1 MLAFVMLPAFEL
13 PALADPR
20 ALADFLALDD
30 AALHGL
36 ADLEGHERRRRPT
49 ARHYHYACAR
59 KADGGERLIEA
70 PKPRLKAAQRRVLR
84 RLLDRVPPHDAAHGF
99 VRRRSAVTSA
109 ELHAGQAMV
118 IRVDLRDFFASIPAS
133 RVHAIFGALGYPVAV
148 RRLLTGLCTN
158 ATPLAVWGPASPSLS
173 SVALRERRRRL
184 AQYAGPH
191 LPAGAPTSPSL
202 ANLAALGLDRRLA
215 ALARSMDCRYTRYA
229 DDLTISGGDAL
240 RRGAHAC
247 VSTICRIAVEEGFVI
262 HPRKTR
268 LQPRGVRQTVTGLVV
283 NARPNVPRDTYDR
296 LRATLFNCVR
306 LGPRTQSDLPLAEL
320 EAQLRGRVEWCA
332 VNPGRAAKLRALF
345 DAIDWSAA

>member
-1 MLAFVMLPAFEL
+1 MLALAVLPAIEL

-20 ALADFLALDD
+20 ALAEFLALDD
-30 AALHGL
+30 AALHDL
-36 ADLEGHERRRRPT
+36 ADCEGHERRRRPT
-49 ARHYHYACAR
+49 ARHYHYTCAR
-59 KADGGERLIEA
+59 KADGSERLIEA
-70 PKPRLKAAQRRVLR
+70 PKPRLKATQRRVLR
-84 RLLDRVPPHDAAHGF
+84 EVLDRVPPHDAAHGF
-99 VRRRSAVTSA
+99 VRGRSAVSGA
-109 ELHAGQAMV
+109 ELHADQAMV

-133 RVHAIFGALGYPVAV
+133 RVHAIFGTLGYPLSV

-158 ATPLAVWGPASPSLS
+158 ATPVAVWGATSPSLS
-173 SVALRERRRRL
+173 GAALRERRHRL
-184 AQYAGPH
+184 ARYAAPH
-191 LPAGAPTSPSL
+191 LPAGAPTSPAL
-202 ANLAALGLDRRLA
+202 ANLAALGLDRRLS

-247 VSTICRIAVEEGFVI
+247 FSTICRIATEEGFVV

-283 NARPNVPRDTYDR
+283 NAHPNVPRETYDR
-296 LRATLFNCVR
+296 LRATLFNCAR
-306 LGPRTQSDLPLAEL
+306 FGPRAQSDLPLPEL
-320 EAQLRGRVEWCA
+320 EAQLRGRIEWCA